1 MKKWRDKNALCIFF
15 SFFPFGTGGVPR
27 MKWSEGRSCSG
38 VWWQCTEYFCIHQKW
53 KFFVIQIFHSAFWSH
68 CTVRWLQGVCWS
80 MWVCEGGWRDCYVVF
95 NSLMAC
101 GKKLLWNLP
110 VLLRRLR
117 SLFPESSSENGPW
130 WGLEVSLWML
140 WALVR
145 QHFFS
150 VSWMRGC
157 ELPSSAVLKY
167 SIATTE
173 PQAWL

>member
-1 MKKWRDKNALCIFF
+1 MHCAF
-15 SFFPFGTGGVPR
+15 SFLFFLFVLAECRGWNEVREEAALGFGGNARNISVFTKNESSALLLR
-27 MKWSEGRSCSG
+27 LSL
-38 VWWQCTEYFCIHQKW
+38 
-53 KFFVIQIFHSAFWSH
+53 FVIQIFHSAFWSH

-101 GKKLLWNLP
+101 GKKLLWNL
-110 VLLRRLR
+110 
-117 SLFPESSSENGPW
+117 
-130 WGLEVSLWML
+130 L

-157 ELPSSAVLKY
+157 ELPSTAVLKY